1 MRGMPAR
8 SRLVGCVRGWG
19 SGPRRGWA
27 DGWVG
32 EHPGERRG
40 PVPLLSY
47 SLLLLLLL
55 REGRHRGHRGGHPG
69 VGSFA
74 VLLVFA
80 AQAGFGLVIVV
91 LIPAIFCVV
100 LPPLLGTNC
109 VQTSDKRCTLW
120 FHFVRILPT
129 HCS

>member
-19 SGPRRGWA
+19 SGPRRGWV
-27 DGWVG
+27 DGWAG
-32 EHPGERRG
+32 DRRG
-40 PVPLLSY
+40 PVSLLSY

-55 REGRHRGHRGGHPG
+55 REGRHRGHCGGHPG
-69 VGSFA
+69 VGRFA

-80 AQAGFGLVIVV
+80 AQDGFWRVIVV

>member
-8 SRLVGCVRGWG
+8 SRLVGCVRGRS
-19 SGPRRGWA
+19 SGPLRGWA
-27 DGWVG
+27 GGWAG
-32 EHPGERRG
+32 DRRG

-69 VGSFA
+69 VGRFA

-80 AQAGFGLVIVV
+80 AQDGF
-91 LIPAIFCVV
+91 
-100 LPPLLGTNC
+100 
-109 VQTSDKRCTLW
+109 
-120 FHFVRILPT
+120 
-129 HCS
+129 